1 MTKAMVYIAIPQT
14 PSSELIGET
23 IFFAAPLL
31 VVDELA
37 EPVPVAMDSV
47 PVPVPVWTAVPVFIV
62 VTAFALYGAGVMTEV

>member
-1 MTKAMVYIAIPQT
+1 MVYIAIPQT

-37 EPVPVAMDSV
+37 ESVPVALDSV
-47 PVPVPVWTAVPVFIV
+47 PVPVPVWTVDLVFAVA
-62 VTAFALYGAGVMTEV
+62 TAFALYGAGVMTEV